1 MNNIDNFLDE
11 LNQYCDI
18 NLIFDKKNRAYLFD
32 EQYINNININEFY
45 SRIEEIT
52 NNFNIILDSATNKIS
67 LIDETL
73 RIINITT
80 KELELFE
87 LNKLEGFDK
96 LNKIIVHTE
105 CIVNEKIV
113 PNKNIYNMDYIN
125 SLPKELDDSYED
137 ILYFLIMKET
147 TDDGFRNDD
156 EIEKVKLQYVMI
168 NFYKSLLSFENYL
181 YTTKNN
187 LEKYGY
193 FQAENIYGKTIY
205 QRCTVNTS
213 KQGAAILFHVLF
225 RSNIFDFPGANE
237 VDFQRKMY
245 QFINS
250 NFNYIDGR
258 NFGNVVPIN
267 NIGTQFTYFDINHK
281 KMDIKNQ
288 VDDLIQKLNNFKIIF
303 KLPLSQP

>member
-11 LNQYCDI
+11 LNQYCDF
-18 NLIFDKKNRAYLFD
+18 NLIFDEKNNTYLFD
-32 EQYINNININEFY
+32 EKYINNINVNEFY
-45 SRIEEIT
+45 SRVEEIT
-52 NNFNIILDSATNKIS
+52 TTFNLILDSASNKTS

-80 KELELFE
+80 KQLEILELNNF
-87 LNKLEGFDK
+87 EGFEK

-113 PNKNIYNMDYIN
+113 PNKNIYNLEYIN
-125 SLPKELDDSYED
+125 SLPKELDNCYED
-137 ILYFLIMKET
+137 ILYFLLTKET

-193 FQAENIYGKTIY
+193 FQTENIHSKSMY

-225 RSNIFDFPGANE
+225 RSNIFDYPGSNE
-237 VDFQRKMY
+237 VDFERKMY

-258 NFGNVVPIN
+258 NYSNVVPIN

-281 KMDIKNQ
+281 KMDIKKQ

-303 KLPLSQP
+303 KLPLS